1 MKNLDM
7 PWRPAWELFASIG
20 WAVAIGGLYYSAIKT
35 DMPMRPFWYMASIGV
50 LFFSVNIVKAWSIW
64 SARFAIAGKG
74 IEFMPIGNLKKI
86 SKDDRIWMGYGYD
99 WGQKHTQRLYQLKK
113 VEPKDWY
120 PNKLF
125 LHIQQA
131 ITGKKIAALYPDS
144 IGEPWIHGLEEF
156 EVDLDTAMDNMI
168 GNSLIVGVTRC
179 GKTRLL
185 DVFISQFIFR
195 KNSAVIT
202 IDPKGDAELKENM
215 RRAAKAAGREK
226 DFCAFDLA
234 HPADSIRIDPLK
246 NYNNVS
252 ELASRVSELMP
263 SSGDSGDSFKAF
275 AWDVS
280 NAIFL
285 GLIEINEKPT
295 LMKLRRYVESGVDS
309 LLLACLPAFFARTT
323 DVTEWERRAR
333 EYSFKAIKRGPDG
346 MPIRNEPNDRE
357 KLLGY
362 LNMYKELY
370 LGAGYR
376 SEAIE
381 ALSSIYSH
389 DATHFG
395 KMIAIFKPELAKL
408 TTGEIGELLSP
419 DPSNLDDTRLATDL
433 ASLADREAIVYIGLN
448 ALADKAVAG
457 AIGSILL
464 TDMAAYASIRYNFRE
479 EAYNKSHPVY
489 LTVDETAQ
497 VVNDPYIQIL
507 NMSGGAG
514 FINTSAAQT
523 ISDFAAKLGNE
534 DKARVMLGN
543 YNNLFALRS
552 KDRAT
557 QDFVAE
563 TIGETFINTIQT
575 TKGTNSTTEKNI
587 SHFGGTISERV
598 SENLEEKIPTEI
610 FAMLPNWQFIGSIAG
625 GRLIKGRVPIIV
637 GDEA

>member
-7 PWRPAWELFASIG
+7 PWRPAWEQYASIG
-20 WAVAIGGLYYSAIKT
+20 WAVAISGLYYSAVKA

-50 LFFSVNIVKAWSIW
+50 FFFLFNITKTWTIW

-74 IEFMPIGNLKKI
+74 IEFMSIDDLKKI
-86 SKDDRIWMGYGYD
+86 SSDGRIWLGYGFD

-120 PNKLF
+120 PARIF
-125 LHIQQA
+125 LLGYQWL
-131 ITGKKIAALYPDS
+131 TGKKIAALDPDT
-144 IGEPWIHGLEEF
+144 IGEPWIHGLEEIEQF
-156 EVDLDTAMDNMI
+156 ISTIMDNMI
-168 GNSLIVGVTRC
+168 GNSLILGVTRC

-185 DVFISQFIFR
+185 DVLISQFIFR
-195 KNSAVIT
+195 TKSAI
-202 IDPKGDAELKENM
+202 ISLDPKGDAELKANM
-215 RRAAKAAGREK
+215 RRAAKAAGREN
-226 DFCAFDLA
+226 DFCVFDLA
-234 HPADSIRIDPLK
+234 HPSESIRIDPLK

-252 ELASRVSELMP
+252 ELASRVAELMP
-263 SSGDSGDSFKAF
+263 STGDGDSFKAY

-285 GLIEINEKPT
+285 GLIEINDKPT
-295 LMKLRRYVESGVDS
+295 LMKLRRYVESGVDP
-309 LLLACLPAFFARTT
+309 LLLACLPSFFARK
-323 DVTEWERRAR
+323 TEVADWEKRAR
-333 EYSFKAIKRGPDG
+333 EYTHRAIKRGPDG
-346 MPIRNEPNDRE
+346 NPVRSEPNERE
-357 KLLGY
+357 KLLGM

-370 LGAGYR
+370 QNKGYR

-381 ALSSIYSH
+381 ALANIYNH
-389 DATHFG
+389 DATHYG
-395 KMIAIFKPELAKL
+395 KMVAIFKPELAKL

-419 DPSNLDDTRLATDL
+419 DPSNLDDPRLATDL

-448 ALADKAVAG
+448 ALADKSVAS

-464 TDMAAYASIRYNFRE
+464 ADMAAYASIRYNFRE

-489 LTVDETAQ
+489 LNVDETAQ
-497 VVNDPYIQIL
+497 VANDPYIQLL

-523 ISDFAAKLGNE
+523 IPDFAARLGNT
-534 DKARVMLGN
+534 DKAKVMLGN
-543 YNNLFALRS
+543 YNNVFALRS
-552 KDRAT
+552 KDRET
-557 QDFVAE
+557 QDYISESF
-563 TIGETFINTIQT
+563 GETFINTIQT

-598 SENLEEKIPTEI
+598 SENLEEKIPTEVLG
-610 FAMLPNWQFIGSIAG
+610 MLPNWQYIATIAG

-637 GDEA
+637 GGAE